1 MNGECPKGKFA
12 FDSFEQAQKARRTI
26 SQRAYREG
34 RKFKYETGQ
43 KPPKVKVRV
52 YICPECG
59 KWHVGR
65 GAPRAKTLI
74 GLGAKDFCKKPS
86 SLEMT

>member
-1 MNGECPKGKFA
+1 MTTDCPKDKFS
-12 FDSFEQAQKARRTI
+12 FDSFDEAEKARRRI
-26 SQRAYREG
+26 SKRAYYEG

-43 KPPKVKVRV
+43 KPEKVKVGV

-65 GAPRAKTLI
+65 GAKGQDADWTKRKIFLPKT
-74 GLGAKDFCKKPS
+74 
-86 SLEMT
+86 

>member
-1 MNGECPKGKFA
+1 VSADCPKGKFG
-12 FDSFEQAQKARRTI
+12 FDSFAEAEKARRNL
-26 SQRAYREG
+26 SERAYREG

-43 KPPKVKVRV
+43 KPERVKVRV

-65 GAPRAKTLI
+65 GAKGQDADWGRRKVFVRES
-74 GLGAKDFCKKPS
+74 GN
-86 SLEMT
+86 